1 MTRPEYLKAFLS
13 LIQDE
18 GPFVVMDFRQENDDT
33 YWLTLHLPDPFEGFE
48 AKNLLFAL
56 DFESVNFKDKTVRFV
71 IAYPDLVSLVERT
84 QVWLKEEPFG
94 TPLN

>member
-13 LIQDE
+13 LVQDE
-18 GPFVVMDFRQENDDT
+18 GPYIIIDFHQENDEM
-33 YWLTLHLPDPFEGFE
+33 YWLTLQLPDPFEGFE

-56 DFESVNFKDKTVRFV
+56 DFESVNFRQKTIRFV

-84 QVWLKEEPFG
+84 QSWMKAEPPG
-94 TPLN
+94 KLQN